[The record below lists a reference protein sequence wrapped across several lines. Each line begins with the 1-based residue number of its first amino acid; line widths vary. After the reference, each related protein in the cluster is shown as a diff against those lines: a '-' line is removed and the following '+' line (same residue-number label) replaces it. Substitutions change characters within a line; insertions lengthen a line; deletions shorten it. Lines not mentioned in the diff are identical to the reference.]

1 MVTKRK
7 NTMIK
12 KFSDVPEKI
21 YVCEGDSVGLYIYQG
36 TDMEEIIAPY
46 LQTNYHI
53 FVKDMGKP
61 TVQRLECDTLQFTM
75 NLHERD
81 YFTTKRGCEKFLK
94 EKRKQE
100 VERIK
105 KEILKLQ
112 NQLKEAE
119 SRL

>member
-1 MVTKRK
+1 
-7 NTMIK
+7 MIK
-12 KFSDVPEKI
+12 KFRDVPKKI
-21 YVCEGDSVGLYIYQG
+21 YMCENDSIGLYVYQG

-46 LQTNYHI
+46 LQTNYHM

-61 TVQRLECDTLQFTM
+61 TVQRWECDTFLFTM
-75 NLHERD
+75 ELNERD
-81 YFTTKRGCEKFLK
+81 FFTTKKGCEKFLK
-94 EKRKQE
+94 EKRKNE

-105 KEILKLQ
+105 REILSLQ